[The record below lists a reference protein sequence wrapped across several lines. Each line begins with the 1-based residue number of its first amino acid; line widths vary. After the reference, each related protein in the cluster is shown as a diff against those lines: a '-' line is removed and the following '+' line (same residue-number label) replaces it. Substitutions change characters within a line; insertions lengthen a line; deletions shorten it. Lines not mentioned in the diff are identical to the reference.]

1 MDREL
6 WFCHAEMPAIRW
18 ATHKTGAGVRRCGLS
33 EVRTEMSGHERISR
47 EAQPEGPGEVGRKQA
62 RRGRWPW
69 CLAEAGEKDRAGT
82 REASRTGPVC
92 LCSPDHV
99 HWRPIPLPIWGQLRM
114 AVSQGAREGY
124 GSSEGD
130 QSAKV
135 LTCPYRGVQGW
146 SKEQRGL
153 TAWKRVCLVSGS
165 ARLTELQ
172 DERQQGVGADR
183 NMHREASGKASW
195 RKRLPRSV
203 CRACKSRKGGESV
216 SRKWN
221 TFPLKW

>member
-1 MDREL
+1 MREL
-6 WFCHAEMPAIRW
+6 VARLSWRVPGRW
-18 ATHKTGAGVRRCGLS
+18 DGSRRGGAG
-33 EVRTEMSGHERISR
+33 
-47 EAQPEGPGEVGRKQA
+47 GPGVWLRS
-62 RRGRWPW
+62 
-69 CLAEAGEKDRAGT
+69 LAGEKNRAGT
-82 REASRTGPVC
+82 RKASRTCPVC

-124 GSSEGD
+124 GSLEGD

-153 TAWKRVCLVSGS
+153 TTWKRVCLVSGS
-165 ARLTELQ
+165 ACPTELQ
-172 DERQQGVGADR
+172 DERQQGVGVDR
-183 NMHREASGKASW
+183 NMHRGASGKASW

-216 SRKWN
+216 SCKWN